1 MAEDAGLQDTSPQRY
16 EFHQERILTV
26 SLYPEAWPH
35 VPWIRLR
42 GMWLQE
48 AGFTPH
54 SRVRVRVM
62 KDCLIITKEPV

>member
-1 MAEDAGLQDTSPQRY
+1 
-16 EFHQERILTV
+16 
-26 SLYPEAWPH
+26 
-35 VPWIRLR
+35 
-42 GMWLQE
+42 MWLQE